1 MDRPVRERGPR
12 LFGIPLQIHPSWL
25 LAVALVVL
33 AVGQDAGGL
42 AAGARFGRYG
52 AGLALA
58 ALLFA
63 SVLAHELAHALAARR
78 CALPV
83 ERITIYPFGGAAQ
96 VDADALTP
104 RNEALTA
111 AAGPLASAG
120 LGALFAALWWPLR
133 GAGGMLEV
141 GLRVLALVNG
151 GICLL
156 TLLPGYP
163 LDGGRIVRALAW
175 YLTDDLM
182 AATRL
187 ASIYGQFLGWCLL
200 AVGLFI
206 FGWGMRAPWGLG
218 LLLVGWFLRGEA
230 RRAYR
235 ELLWRELSKRLPT
248 YHATFLRPPRI
259 PARQTLAEAVD
270 DVLEGL
276 GQQNEGGPSVVVDD
290 AGAIVGV
297 LGLDQLRAVKRRDWA
312 ATPAGEAMVPRDQ
325 LPAIQQDQPLAA
337 ALPLLEARRHGF
349 GLVVAAGAGDD
360 DPPIGV
366 VTKTRI
372 VRLLLRRLREGDVP
386 KATSDERRT
395 TGPR

>member
-42 AAGARFGRYG
+42 AAGTRFGRYG

-63 SVLAHELAHALAARR
+63 SVLVHELAHALAARR

-111 AAGPLASAG
+111 VAGPLASAG

-133 GAGGMLEV
+133 GAGGMLEA

-163 LDGGRIVRALAW
+163 LDGGRIVRALVW

-200 AVGLFI
+200 GVGLLL
-206 FGWGMRAPWGLG
+206 FGWGTSAPWGLG
-218 LLLVGWFLRGEA
+218 LLLIGWFLRGEA

-297 LGLDQLRAVKRRDWA
+297 LGLDQLRAVKRRDWPE
-312 ATPAGEAMVPRDQ
+312 TPVGEAMVPRGE
-325 LPAIQQDQPLAA
+325 LPSIQQDQPLAA

-349 GLVVAAGAGDD
+349 GLVVAVGAGDD
-360 DPPIGV
+360 EPPVGV

-395 TGPR
+395 TSPR